1 MLQILMSMTMESAF
15 VILFFFISIRASKF
29 YFSNSNSAKKIVVVV
44 KIIIVILLVCILHPA
59 APTRLDA
66 VNPDHAVCTGENVT
80 YTCSVSGDLVTWYIQ
95 LGYNF
100 EFTETA
106 TIMERIFD
114 NILWR
119 RVEYDSSNDVLQST
133 ITFPAA
139 VGMIACGNGSSS
151 PTYNVS
157 VQVQVEGIIKRSN
170 NYIGL
175 SLQYICTKCRSS

>member
-1 MLQILMSMTMESAF
+1 MTMESAF
-15 VILFFFISIRASKF
+15 IILFFFISIRASKF
-29 YFSNSNSAKKIVVVV
+29 YFPNSNSAQNIVVVV
-44 KIIIVILLVCILHPA
+44 KIVIVILLVCILHHA
-59 APTRLDA
+59 APTRLEA
-66 VNPDHAVCTGENVT
+66 VNPDHAVCAGENVT

-106 TIMERIFD
+106 TATERIFD

-119 RVEYDSSNDVLQST
+119 RVEYHNNVLQSI

-157 VQVQVEGIIKRSN
+157 VQVQVEGIINNTYRSITT
-170 NYIGL
+170 IGL
-175 SLQYICTKCRSS
+175 SLHYIYTKCRSS

>member
-1 MLQILMSMTMESAF
+1 M
-15 VILFFFISIRASKF
+15 
-29 YFSNSNSAKKIVVVV
+29 
-44 KIIIVILLVCILHPA
+44 
-59 APTRLDA
+59 
-66 VNPDHAVCTGENVT
+66 NPVCTGENVT

-106 TIMERIFD
+106 TTTERIFD

-139 VGMIACGNGSSS
+139 VGTIACGNGSSS

-157 VQVQVEGIIKRSN
+157 VQVQVEGINTYSKNTIHAMLKARVIVIMCCN
-170 NYIGL
+170 
-175 SLQYICTKCRSS
+175 CTLI

>member
-29 YFSNSNSAKKIVVVV
+29 YFTNGNGAQNIVVVV
-44 KIIIVILLVCILHPA
+44 KILIVILLVCILHHV
-59 APTRLDA
+59 APTRLVA
-66 VNPDHAVCTGENVT
+66 VNSDHAVCAGENVT

-100 EFTETA
+100 EFTESATA
-106 TIMERIFD
+106 TEHIFY

-119 RVEYDSSNDVLQST
+119 RVEYHNNVLQST
-133 ITFPAA
+133 IIFPAA

-157 VQVQVEGIIKRSN
+157 EQVQVEGIIN
-170 NYIGL
+170 N
-175 SLQYICTKCRSS
+175 T

>member
-1 MLQILMSMTMESAF
+1 MESAF

-29 YFSNSNSAKKIVVVV
+29 YFPNSNSAQNIVVVV
-44 KIIIVILLVCILHPA
+44 KIIIVILLVCILHHA
-59 APTRLDA
+59 APTRLEA
-66 VNPDHAVCTGENVT
+66 VNSDHAVCTSENVT

-100 EFTETA
+100 EFSETA
-106 TIMERIFD
+106 TTTERIFD

-157 VQVQVEGIIKRSN
+157 EQVQVEGIIN
-170 NYIGL
+170 N
-175 SLQYICTKCRSS
+175 T